1 MEFLIYNLDNMFER
15 FFVFLKNRNIIYELF
30 FMFLFVFYDIRLVM
44 LKYIIV
50 LKFYVYIRFLL
61 WEKNYCMLFCK
72 LYFIIKLC

>member
-1 MEFLIYNLDNMFER
+1 MNY
-15 FFVFLKNRNIIYELF
+15 F

-61 WEKNYCMLFCK
+61 WGKKIIVC
-72 LYFIIKLC
+72 YFVSYIL

>member
-1 MEFLIYNLDNMFER
+1 MNY
-15 FFVFLKNRNIIYELF
+15 F

-61 WEKNYCMLFCK
+61 WENKIIVC
-72 LYFIIKLC
+72 YFVSYIL